1 MQKLLKEAPKWK
13 NGEIPNL
20 DHDTAY
26 DFVKYDLPKVLSYIR
41 TLEKEHR
48 EMREALEGMVDWF
61 DELQKEQWEKTS
73 KGLADACE
81 NWNKE

>member
-1 MQKLLKEAPKWK
+1 ML
-13 NGEIPNL
+13 
-20 DHDTAY
+20 
-26 DFVKYDLPKVLSYIR
+26 
-41 TLEKEHR
+41 
-48 EMREALEGMVDWF
+48 EALEGMVDWF